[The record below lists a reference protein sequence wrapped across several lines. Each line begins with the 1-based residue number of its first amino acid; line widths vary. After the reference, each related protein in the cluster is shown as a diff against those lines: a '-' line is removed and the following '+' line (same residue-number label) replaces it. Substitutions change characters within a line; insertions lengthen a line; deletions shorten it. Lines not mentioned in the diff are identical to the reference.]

1 MVGNRTHKNWSS
13 FYSNFID
20 RNIGLVSIEE
30 QEKIRNS
37 SIAVFGVGGLGG
49 TLAEELARSG
59 CEHIS
64 LFDNATFEVSNLN
77 RQLCYKEDIGRFKV
91 EVIEKY
97 LKKINPDIIINKG
110 LEITENNISNVL
122 KNISLAVLTLD
133 DPVTSILIAREC
145 LKMKIPLLE
154 SWGIPYLWA
163 WWFTPQS
170 IDYEMCY
177 GFNTKKISIEKIRN
191 SKEIITNMKMKI
203 FNKLLQFPEIRER
216 YDREKG
222 TVNSLLSGKIP
233 FVSFAPIV
241 RMTASFLTIEI
252 IFSGIIKA
260 KKMILAPNVLGYDY
274 IKMKPIILKL

>member
-1 MVGNRTHKNWSS
+1 MVGYRTHKNWSS
-13 FYSNFID
+13 FYSNFIN

-30 QEKIRNS
+30 QEKIRNF

-49 TLAEELARSG
+49 TLAEELTRTG

-64 LFDNATFEVSNLN
+64 LFDNGTFEVSNLN

-97 LKKINPDIIINKG
+97 LKKINPDIIINKA

-170 IDYEMCY
+170 IDYETCY
-177 GFNTKKISIEKIRN
+177 GFNTKKISIDKIGN
-191 SKEIITNMKMKI
+191 SKEIITEIKMKI
-203 FNKLLQFPEIRER
+203 FDKLLQFPGIREL
-216 YDREKG
+216 YNREKG
-222 TVNSLLSGKIP
+222 TSDRLLSGKLP
-233 FVSFAPIV
+233 FVSFAPVV
-241 RMTASFLTIEI
+241 RMTASYLAFEV
-252 IFSGIIKA
+252 IFSGIIKS
-260 KKMILAPNVLGYDY
+260 KKMIMAPNVLGFDY
-274 IKMKPIILKL
+274 VKMRPIVLKL

>member
-1 MVGNRTHKNWSS
+1 MVGYRTHKNWSS
-13 FYSNFID
+13 FYSNFIN

-49 TLAEELARSG
+49 TLAEELTRTG

-64 LFDNATFEVSNLN
+64 LFDNGTFEVSNLN

-97 LKKINPDIIINKG
+97 LKKINPDIIINKA
-110 LEITENNISNVL
+110 LEITESNISNML
-122 KNISLAVLTLD
+122 KHVSIAVLTLD

-163 WWFTPQS
+163 WWFTSQN
-170 IDYEMCY
+170 IDYESCY
-177 GFNTKKISIEKIRN
+177 GFNTKKISIDKIGN
-191 SKEIITNMKMKI
+191 SKEIITDIKMKI
-203 FNKLLQFPEIRER
+203 FDKILQFSGIREL
-216 YDREKG
+216 YNREKG
-222 TVNSLLSGKIP
+222 TVNNLLSGKIS
-233 FVSFAPIV
+233 FVSLAPVV
-241 RMTASFLTIEI
+241 RMTASYLAFEV
-252 IFSGIIKA
+252 IFSGIIKS
-260 KKMILAPNVLGYDY
+260 KKMIMAPNVLGFDY
-274 IKMKPIILKL
+274 VKMRPIELKL